1 MPRLK
6 ELAETTRDAFMIDP
20 RKIAVDYD
28 YNLRNLTT
36 PLAVE
41 KLAELRESIRE
52 SGIRVPL
59 LVRLDGEDIVL
70 VQGHRRH
77 AAVMAL
83 ISEGVPFKA
92 VPCWSEDRKRSPEDR
107 TLDLFLSNDGE
118 PLTELEKAEGIK
130 RLLSYGWKP
139 DDIAKRLG
147 KSGSYVSHL
156 IQVGNMPEAAKEF
169 VRDGVVSASTAL
181 STVRAAGETEGVEI
195 LRDTHEEA
203 VRDAAARA
211 PAPTLPVDAAAPAP
225 PRPARVTPKK
235 AKAAVERKKGS
246 GGNLSQAKPKP
257 HAQNMRT
264 LYDALFTQI
273 NKFLAKCM
281 DGSYENEDNEVP
293 QRLHDDAKDLAES
306 IKLTRSGFREQEQE
320 AAE

>member
-6 ELAETTRDAFMIDP
+6 ELAVTTRDAFMIDP
-20 RKIAVDYD
+20 RKITVDQD
-28 YNLRNLTT
+28 YNLRDLGT
-36 PLAVE
+36 PEARE
-41 KLAELRESIRE
+41 KLAELTESIRE

-59 LVRLDGEDIVL
+59 LVRLDGEEIIL

-77 AAVMAL
+77 AAVLAL
-83 ISEGVPFKA
+83 IKEGVPFKA
-92 VPCWSEDRKRSPEDR
+92 VPCWSEDKKRGAEDR

-130 RLLSYGWKP
+130 RLLSYGWEAP
-139 DDIAKRLG
+139 DIAKRLG
-147 KSGSYVSHL
+147 KSKSYVAHL
-156 IQVGNMPEAAKEF
+156 IQVGNMPEAAKDM
-169 VRDGVVSASTAL
+169 VRDGDTSAATAL
-181 STVRAAGETEGVEI
+181 TTVRALGPEAGVEA
-195 LRDTHEEA
+195 LHEAYTEA
-203 VRDAAARA
+203 VEKA
-211 PAPTLPVDAAAPAP
+211 
-225 PRPARVTPKK
+225 RPAQASLNGEEPEPTRSTKVTPKK

-246 GGNLSQAKPKP
+246 GGNLSQAKPKQ
-257 HAQNMRT
+257 HAQNMRS

>member
-20 RKIAVDYD
+20 RKITVDQD
-28 YNLRNLTT
+28 YNLRDLTT
-36 PLAVE
+36 PAALE
-41 KLAELRESIRE
+41 SLGELRESIRE

-59 LVRLDGEDIVL
+59 LVRLDGEEIIL

-77 AAVMAL
+77 AAVLAL
-83 ISEGVPFKA
+83 IKEGVPFKA
-92 VPCWSEDRKRSPEDR
+92 VPCWSEDKKRGAEDR

-130 RLLSYGWKP
+130 QLLSYGWEAP
-139 DDIAKRLG
+139 EIAKRLG
-147 KSGSYVSHL
+147 KSKSYVAHL
-156 IQVGNMPEAAKEF
+156 IQVGNMPEAAKDM
-169 VRDGVVSASTAL
+169 VRDGETSAATAL
-181 STVRAAGETEGVEI
+181 TTVRALGPAEGVVALHEAHEDA
-195 LRDTHEEA
+195 LRERQPEPPLPIDDEA
-203 VRDAAARA
+203 AK
-211 PAPTLPVDAAAPAP
+211 P
-225 PRPARVTPKK
+225 PKSAKVTPKR
-235 AKAAVERKKGS
+235 AKAAVERKRGS
-246 GGNLSQAKPKP
+246 GAEPKAKP
-257 HAQNMRT
+257 HAENMRT